1 MSLDGATLI
10 RAERSGASADA
21 VALGADAARELLERG
36 AAEIVAAARAIA

>member
-10 RAERSGASADA
+10 RTERTGRTADA
-21 VALGADAARELLERG
+21 VALGNDAARDLLERG